1 MIRQPQ
7 HDHDDG
13 SPIDAREEI
22 AALIGAVTVTPSS
35 LSLE

>member
-7 HDHDDG
+7 HDYDDD

>member
-7 HDHDDG
+7 HDYDDG